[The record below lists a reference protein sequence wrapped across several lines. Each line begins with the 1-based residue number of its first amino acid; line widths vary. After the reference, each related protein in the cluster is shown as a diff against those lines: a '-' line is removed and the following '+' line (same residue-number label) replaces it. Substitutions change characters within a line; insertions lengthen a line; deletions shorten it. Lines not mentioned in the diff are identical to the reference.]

1 MPGKRHPEAEPQGGE
16 SGRSYVTALARGLGV
31 MRAFGQAEGA
41 QHLTLAD
48 VARIVKLPRA
58 TVRRSLLTLQ
68 VLGYVESD
76 GRFFS
81 LSPQVLT
88 LAQAY
93 LSSSPMPR
101 AAQGFLERIS
111 ESLGESCSLS
121 ILHHDEVIYVA
132 RSVRKRLGSLDR
144 DVGTHLPAHCT
155 SMGRVLLAALPRA
168 ERDAFLGR
176 AARTSFT
183 RFTLTEEADLE
194 RALEKAAR
202 NGYSLVDQ
210 ELEIDLR
217 AIAVP
222 VHNAAARV
230 VAALNV
236 STRAS
241 ETTKKRMIET
251 FLPALRDA
259 ASRMRPLLIG

>member
-1 MPGKRHPEAEPQGGE
+1 MTDMSAAAPRPRDETGGV
-16 SGRSYVTALARGLGV
+16 YVTALARGLAV
-31 MRAFGQAEGA
+31 MRAFGETQSA
-41 QHLTLAD
+41 QRLTLAD
-48 VARIVKLPRA
+48 VARLVRLPRA
-58 TVRRSLLTLQ
+58 TVRRSLLTLEA
-68 VLGYVESD
+68 LGYVESD
-76 GRFFS
+76 GRLFS

-132 RSVRKRLGSLDR
+132 RSSRKRLGSLDR

-155 SMGRVLLAALPRA
+155 SMGRVLLAALSDA
-168 ERDAFLGR
+168 ERAAFL
-176 AARTSFT
+176 ARGKRTAFT
-183 RFTLTEEADLE
+183 RFTLTEESDLNAALE
-194 RALEKAAR
+194 RTAR
-202 NGYSLVDQ
+202 LGYSLVDQ

-222 VHNAAARV
+222 VRNAGARV

-241 ETTKKRMIET
+241 ETTKKRMIEK

-259 ASRMRPLLIG
+259 AGRMRPLLIG